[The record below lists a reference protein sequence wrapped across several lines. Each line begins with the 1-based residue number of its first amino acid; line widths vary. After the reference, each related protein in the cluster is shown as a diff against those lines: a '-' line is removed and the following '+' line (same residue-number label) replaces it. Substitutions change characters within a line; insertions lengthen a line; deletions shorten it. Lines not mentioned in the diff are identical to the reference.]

1 MPKNMLKKLS
11 IIIEYLNWQIAMV
24 CRQWS
29 QNNGIYNMNQEV
41 VFDGRYGLQESFYL
55 PFPDLQF
62 PFSRSCLML

>member
-11 IIIEYLNWQIAMV
+11 IIFEYLNWQI

-41 VFDGRYGLQESFYL
+41 VIDGRYGLQKSFYL

>member
-11 IIIEYLNWQIAMV
+11 IIFEYLNWQI

-29 QNNGIYNMNQEV
+29 QNNDIYNMNQEV
-41 VFDGRYGLQESFYL
+41 VFDGRYGLQKNFYL

>member
-1 MPKNMLKKLS
+1 MLKNMVKKLS
-11 IIIEYLNWQIAMV
+11 IIFEYLNWQI
-24 CRQWS
+24 CRQRS

-41 VFDGRYGLQESFYL
+41 GFDGRYGLQKSFYL